1 MDGGLSACAA
11 RAAALRG
18 EALGY
23 ADADGSLR
31 VTHGTVTGGDER
43 FLEADLDGAMG
54 NSGSPIF
61 DATGEVVGMFSRAT
75 GNGSRNAVEYG
86 HVTRV
91 GVRSRLAIEGLGLE
105 PLLSAAI

>member
-1 MDGGLSACAA
+1 MAGFPLRSARSSAS
-11 RAAALRG
+11 RK
-18 EALGY
+18 ALGY
-23 ADADGSLR
+23 TDADGSLR
-31 VTHGTVTGGDER
+31 ITHGHVIGGDER
-43 FLEADLDGAMG
+43 YFEADLDGAMG

-61 DATGEVVGMFSRAT
+61 AAAGQVVGMFSRAT

-105 PLLSAAI
+105 TLLAGGAA